1 MMTSATTQLSS
12 TPGWVGPSDWSMHST
27 QRGGIGPGVCR
38 KEGVCLERIH
48 TLKQQVFRIS
58 PQEMRLGT
66 TNLKTGG
73 SSQNIFL
80 DFCFVYF

>member
-1 MMTSATTQLSS
+1 MMTSATMQLSS

-27 QRGGIGPGVCR
+27 QSGGIGPGVCQ

-66 TNLKTGG
+66 TNHFLFRGF
-73 SSQNIFL
+73 SSSAAFL
-80 DFCFVYF
+80 RKM